1 MCGINGMYGL
11 ENLDDPRGIIVKMN
25 QAIQH
30 RGPDAEGVFQSKNV
44 ALGHRRL
51 KIIDLSDVAN
61 QPFHSKDGRY
71 TLVFNGEIYNYQ
83 SLQAELSDEF
93 GFITNSDTE
102 VVLYALIKWGKEAFS
117 RFNGMF
123 AIAFW
128 DDHTETLLL
137 GRDRMGIKPLYYSYH
152 NNRLIFSSE
161 IKGILAT
168 KLVSTEIDQEN
179 LMEYIHYQTVYG
191 ENTVLRDVQLMP
203 PASWLSMQ
211 DNEVKTGTYWK
222 IELQQSRNWNSEA
235 ELHQLVRNRFQES
248 VQKRL
253 VADVPFGA
261 FLSGGIDSSLVVA
274 AMAAA
279 QSQPVK
285 TFHISFAEKEFSE
298 AEYAQQVAE
307 KYGTEHTNIQLHPND
322 LLNILPD
329 ALNAMDHPSGDGP
342 NSYLVSKVT
351 KEAGVTMVHSGLGGD
366 ELFAGYPVFRQLSEL
381 SEKKWLLSFPKALR
395 RAIGNLNK
403 WRNPS
408 VQAEKLVDVL
418 SLDYF
423 DLQRAY
429 PISRKNLS
437 KAQFRNYFQGSDQW
451 KNPLE
456 KRVEE
461 LVGYNTLVFD
471 LPYLSKISVVE
482 LRTYLHATLLRDTD
496 QMSMA
501 HALEVRVP
509 FLDHE
514 LVQLVLSVPD
524 QFKLGAT
531 PKQLLINSFKNE
543 LPNQIV
549 NRPKMG
555 FVFPWEK
562 WMKNALK
569 DFCLDR
575 LSVVE
580 DQGFFTKGTIS
591 KFTDAFFKEKDKSI
605 TWSRV
610 WPLVTLGH
618 WIKTIHE

>member
-11 ENLDDPRGIIVKMN
+11 ENLDDPKGIIAKMN

-30 RGPDAEGVFQSKNV
+30 RGPDADGVFQSKNV

-51 KIIDLSDVAN
+51 KIIDLSDAAN

-83 SLQAELSDEF
+83 SLKAELSDEF

-128 DDHTETLLL
+128 DDHSETLLL
-137 GRDRMGIKPLYYSYH
+137 GRDRMGIKPLYYSYQ

-179 LMEYIHYQTVYG
+179 LIEYIHYQTVYG
-191 ENTVLRDVQLMP
+191 ENTILRDVQLMP

-211 DNEVKTGTYWK
+211 DNEVKTSTYWK
-222 IELQQSRNWNSEA
+222 IELQQSRKWNSEA
-235 ELHQLVRNRFQES
+235 ELHQLVRNTFQEI

-274 AMAAA
+274 AMAKA

-298 AEYAQQVAE
+298 AEYAQQVSE

-342 NSYLVSKVT
+342 NSYLVSKMT

-403 WRNPS
+403 LRNPS

-418 SLDYF
+418 TLDYF

-437 KAQFRNYFQGSDQW
+437 KAQFRKYFQGSDQW
-451 KNPLE
+451 KNPAE
-456 KRVEE
+456 KIVAD
-461 LVGYNTLVFD
+461 LVGYNSLGFD
-471 LPYLSKISVVE
+471 LPYLSKISVAE
-482 LRTYLHATLLRDTD
+482 LRTYLHSTLLRDTD

-514 LVQLVLSVPD
+514 LLQLALSVPD
-524 QFKLGAT
+524 QYKLGTT
-531 PKQLLINSFKNE
+531 PKQLLINSFKDE
-543 LPNQIV
+543 LPYNIV
-549 NRPKMG
+549 HRPKMG
-555 FVFPWEK
+555 FTFPWEK
-562 WMKNALK
+562 WMKNELK

-580 DQGFFTKGTIS
+580 DQGFFAKGSIP
-591 KFTDAFFKEKDKSI
+591 KFADAFFKEKDKSI
-605 TWSRV
+605 TWSRL

-618 WIKTIHE
+618 WMKTIHE